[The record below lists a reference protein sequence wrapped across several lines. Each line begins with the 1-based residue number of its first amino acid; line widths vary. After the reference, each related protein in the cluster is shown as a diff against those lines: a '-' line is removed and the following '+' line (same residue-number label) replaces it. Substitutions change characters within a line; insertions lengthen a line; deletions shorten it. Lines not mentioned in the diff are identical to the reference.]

1 MSGGSVQQRSHTMRQ
16 KEKIL
21 VFVNNKAIINIAMLM
36 RSEAVGRSSDR
47 K

>member
-16 KEKIL
+16 KEKI